1 MNIEQ
6 EGEYSVTIA
15 TNATALT
22 IAGSDPSGGAGLQ
35 ADLKTFQQ
43 VGCYGMAVVS
53 LITVQNTQGVERVE
67 LLPTDLV
74 EQQLA
79 AVLNDIRPRAIK
91 TGALGSADMI
101 RKVSAI
107 LRDVEM
113 PLVVDPVLVSKH
125 GHRLADEDSIEA
137 YIDELMPLADVFT
150 PNRFEAEALLNC
162 EINSLQDCADAAA
175 KLRGLGPQYVVLKAG
190 EMERQRHHMIASDSE
205 EVTGL
210 SMEPIDSD
218 STHGAGCVLSAAIT
232 GHLAIHME
240 EQLTADVVDAA
251 VRFATAAV
259 HHAIEFAPELGE
271 GLGPIETRLIR
282 SSLPGS

>member
-1 MNIEQ
+1 MSSET

-53 LITVQNTQGVERVE
+53 LITVQNTQGVDRVE
-67 LLPTDLV
+67 SLPTDLV
-74 EQQLA
+74 DQQLV
-79 AVLNDIRPRAIK
+79 AVLNDIPPRAIK

-101 RKVSAI
+101 RMVASR
-107 LRDVEM
+107 LRDVGS

-125 GHRLADEDSIEA
+125 GHRLADDESIEA

-150 PNRFEAEALLNC
+150 PNRFEAEAILNC
-162 EINSLQDCADAAA
+162 EINTLQDCAEAAA
-175 KLRGLGPQYVVLKAG
+175 KLRSLGPQYVVLKAG

-218 STHGAGCVLSAAIT
+218 NTHGAGCVLSAAIA
-232 GHLAIHME
+232 GHLAVHME
-240 EQLTADVVDAA
+240 ENLTADSVDAA

-259 HHAIEFAPELGE
+259 HHSIEFAPDLGG

-282 SSLPGS
+282 SSLPSN